1 MEHREEYKKVFFT
14 VKSDEIKDELANL
27 EIQKIRSQARNK
39 NLMENIQRLINQDE
53 ESSMRLLRMRKNLE
67 EQKLNFVK
75 EMNHRDPNWQD
86 KMKNRKL
93 LEI

>member
-39 NLMENIQRLINQDE
+39 NLMENI
-53 ESSMRLLRMRKNLE
+53 
-67 EQKLNFVK
+67 
-75 EMNHRDPNWQD
+75 
-86 KMKNRKL
+86 
-93 LEI
+93 